1 MTRDMIIWLQTTA
14 NVAVVKP
21 SFGTVNVLK
30 LTNVA
35 PNNPPKNAHQG
46 TLANCC
52 KLGDLK
58 SPDAIKMAKI
68 LNPTRKLI
76 AAAAIAECNVCFK
89 RALAADQIAKK
100 LPAEPA
106 PTIANKIS
114 IMHKE

>member
-1 MTRDMIIWLQTTA
+1 MIRDMIIWLQMTA

-35 PNNPPKNAHQG
+35 PNNPPKNAYQG
-46 TLANCC
+46 TFVNCC
-52 KLGDLK
+52 KLGDLN
-58 SPDAIKMAKI
+58 SPDAIKSAKM

-76 AAAAIAECNVCFK
+76 AAVAIAECNVCFK
-89 RALAADQIAKK
+89 RAFAADPIAKK
-100 LPAEPA
+100 LPAELA

-114 IMHKE
+114 IMHKK

>member
-1 MTRDMIIWLQTTA
+1 MIIWLQTTA

-21 SFGTVNVLK
+21 NFGTVNVLK

-35 PNNPPKNAHQG
+35 PNNPPRNAHQG
-46 TLANCC
+46 TLANWC
-52 KLGDLK
+52 KLGDLN
-58 SPDAIKMAKI
+58 SPDAINSVRM

-89 RALAADQIAKK
+89 RALAADPIAKK

-114 IMHKE
+114 IVQKE